1 MRLSKTATGLHDRAK
16 GFLAESQTGHYLLSI
31 VNNERRWS
39 SVSFQALS
47 PR

>member
-1 MRLSKTATGLHDRAK
+1 MEPETSIV
-16 GFLAESQTGHYLLSI
+16 ESFAAHYLDLI

>member
-1 MRLSKTATGLHDRAK
+1 MHLLKMGTGLHDRTK
-16 GFLAESQTGHYLLSI
+16 GFLAESRAGHYLLVI

-39 SVSFQALS
+39 SVSFQTLS

>member
-1 MRLSKTATGLHDRAK
+1 MRLLRMGTGLHDRAK
-16 GFLAESQTGHYLLSI
+16 GFLAESRAGHYLLSI